1 MIMGATK
8 SEPYSST
15 ELSTAKMY
23 KALGHPARL
32 AIINYLLNTDKCI
45 CNDIVDE
52 LDLAQATVSQHLREL
67 KEAGL
72 IRGTVE
78 GTAICYCLDEKALTR
93 LRDHVAQ
100 VLSRAQ
106 NQKKNCC

>member
-1 MIMGATK
+1 MGATK
-8 SEPYSST
+8 SEPYSAT
-15 ELSTAKMY
+15 ELSTARLF

-32 AIINYLLNTDKCI
+32 AIINYLLSTESCI

-78 GTAICYCLDEKALTR
+78 GNSICYCMDEKALIR
-93 LRDHVAQ
+93 LRDHLNLLVTRTQ
-100 VLSRAQ
+100 D
-106 NQKKNCC
+106 QKKNCC

>member
-1 MIMGATK
+1 MGATK
-8 SEPYSST
+8 SEPYTVT
-15 ELSTAKMY
+15 ELNTARMF

-32 AIINYLLNTDKCI
+32 AIIHYLLSIDKCI

-78 GTAICYCLDEKALTR
+78 GSAICYCMDEKALIR
-93 LRDHVAQ
+93 LRDNLSLLVSKAQ
-100 VLSRAQ
+100 D
-106 NQKKNCC
+106 QKKNCC

>member
-1 MIMGATK
+1 MGATK
-8 SEPYSST
+8 SEPYTAT

-23 KALGHPARL
+23 KALGHPARM
-32 AIINYLLNTDKCI
+32 AIVNYLLSTDKCI
-45 CNDIVDE
+45 CSDIVDE

-78 GTAICYCLDEKALTR
+78 GAAVCYCMDEKVLIR
-93 LRDHVAQ
+93 LRDNLAQ
-100 VLSRAQ
+100 LVSRAQ